1 VLIRSV
7 ASLTAAVYLAIV
19 SSAAATGAVP
29 ASDTLLPNST
39 KAYFTVAN
47 VPKLTEQ
54 WEKTQ
59 LYQLF
64 EDPVMKPFT
73 EDLRRQLDEKWLA
86 NHEKIGLSIDDL
98 RNIASGELSG
108 ALVGTTSGRTALVVL
123 VDVTGN
129 EAKAKEALDKA
140 DQNLI
145 KEHAKKTQKTIAGTP
160 VTIYDLPAKEDR
172 QDARRVAYFLKDGL
186 LAGADGPDALGD
198 LLLRLAAKGEDSLA
212 SLTPYQAVTKRLFD
226 AAGDLTPD
234 VRWYIDPLGVADFRA
249 QGNDKRLKNVK
260 MLRNQ
265 GFAAIQG
272 VGGFVNMAVGEYEIL
287 HRTAVYAPKPFEK
300 AMGMLDLP
308 NVSPTNP
315 PNWVPRDVITFTSLN
330 WEIKT
335 AFERFSTLF
344 DELFG
349 EGSEGTFNDTI
360 DSVRDDP
367 NGPGIDIRKDLVG
380 HLGTRAV
387 VVTDYKLPITTSS
400 ERFIFAAETT
410 DEQAL
415 AAAVRKSLETDQNV
429 IKRVFKDYII
439 WEMKAEDDALAAVVV
454 ERPDEPTGAASN
466 AVASDA
472 EDAKPAGGRLLNKL
486 GDENDEPVQLP
497 NAAVAVARGHLFVSS
512 HVDFLEKI
520 LAGADEHERLENDG
534 DFQRVNDELK
544 KLGAT
549 QVCIRNF
556 TRADEQLRITYELF
570 KAGKLPESETMLA
583 QIIHSAQEEL
593 PEGIVRK
600 PQLDGSKLP
609 DYQVA
614 RRYLGIGGTYVAT
627 EQDGWV
633 VVGFL
638 FRKDLAEK
646 DLASAPET
654 VK

>member
-1 VLIRSV
+1 VLSRSV
-7 ASLTAAVYLAIV
+7 AALAAAVILAIGLSATATAAV
-19 SSAAATGAVP
+19 P
-29 ASDTLLPNST
+29 PSDTLLPNST
-39 KAYFTVAN
+39 KAYFTIAN
-47 VPKLTEQ
+47 VAGLNEQ

-73 EDLRRQLDEKWLA
+73 EDLRRQLDEKWLE
-86 NHEKIGLSIDDL
+86 NHEKIGLSIEDL
-98 RNIASGELSG
+98 RNVASGELSG
-108 ALVGTTSGRTALVVL
+108 ALVGTASGRTALIVL

-129 EAKAKEALDKA
+129 EDRAQEALAKA
-140 DQNLI
+140 DQNLL
-145 KEHAKKTQKTIAGTP
+145 KEHAKKSQKTIAGTS

-172 QDARRVAYFLKDGL
+172 QDPRRVAYFLKDGL
-186 LAGADGPDALGD
+186 LAGADGSDVLND
-198 LLLRLAAKGEDSLA
+198 LLLRLAAKGEDNLA
-212 SLTPYQAVTKRLFD
+212 SLTPYQAVTKRLAE
-226 AAGDLTPD
+226 AAGDLAPD
-234 VRWYIDPLGVADFRA
+234 VRWYIDPLAVAEYRA

-265 GFAAIQG
+265 GFSAIQG
-272 VGGFVNMAVGEYEIL
+272 VGGFVNLAVGEYEIL

-300 AMGMLDLP
+300 AMGMFDFP
-308 NVSPTNP
+308 NVSPTSP
-315 PNWVPRDVITFTSLN
+315 PAWVPRDVITFTSLN

-387 VVTDYKLPITTSS
+387 VLTDYKLPITTSS

-429 IKRVFKDYII
+429 IKRVFKDHII

-454 ERPDEPTGAASN
+454 ERPDEGPAAN
-466 AVASDA
+466 PSDA
-472 EDAKPAGGRLLNKL
+472 DDAKPVGGRLRDKL
-486 GDENDEPVQLP
+486 GDEKDEPVQLP

-520 LAGADEHERLENDG
+520 LAGADEHQRLENDG

-593 PEGIVRK
+593 PEGVVRK

-614 RRYLGIGGTYVAT
+614 RRYLGIGGTYIAT
-627 EQDGWV
+627 EDNGWV
-633 VVGFL
+633 IVGFL
-638 FRKDLAEK
+638 FRKDLADK
-646 DLASAPET
+646 DLASAQGA